1 MTTRTSRTDPKV
13 DELLRTLAPTN
24 GKLIE
29 ALRALIL
36 EIDPSVREELKWN
49 APSFRTSDHFATM
62 QLRDPKRLRLV
73 LHTGAKKKGLEIET
87 ADPSGLIEWAAKDRG
102 IVSLVDEADLA
113 TKHTALVAILK
124 AWVAQLPA

>member
-1 MTTRTSRTDPKV
+1 MAPRTDPSV
-13 DELLRTLAPTN
+13 DVLLRTLAPTN
-24 GKLIE
+24 LKLIE
-29 ALRALIL
+29 TLRALIL

-73 LHTGAKKKGLEIET
+73 LHAGAKKKGLEIKV
-87 ADPSGLIEWAAKDRG
+87 ADPDGLIEWAAKDRG

-113 TKHTALVAILK
+113 GKQAALVAILK
-124 AWVAQLPA
+124 EWVAQLPA